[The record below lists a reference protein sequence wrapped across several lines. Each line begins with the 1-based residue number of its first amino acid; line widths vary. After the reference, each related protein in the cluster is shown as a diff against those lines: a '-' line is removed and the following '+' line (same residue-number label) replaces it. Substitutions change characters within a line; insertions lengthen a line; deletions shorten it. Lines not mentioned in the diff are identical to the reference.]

1 MIQEANT
8 MSMLKFL
15 IALSMSIAAFAQG
28 VDVVKVVSRSAER
41 KVQLPGEFI
50 PFQTVTI
57 HAKVTGFI
65 DRAEVDRGSMVKK
78 GQLLATLDA
87 PELRAQR
94 AEAEAKVLNAESQRA
109 EAEAKLAGA
118 QSTYEKL
125 KAASATPGVIAG
137 NELVQAEK
145 IADAARAQVRAVEGS
160 IKAAQAAVQVVLDME
175 NYLQVTAPFDGVI
188 TERIAHPGAL
198 VGPGTGTEAMFQL
211 EQTTRLRLV
220 VAVPENSVGG
230 IVKGSKVAFTVPA
243 YPGQTFTGVVSRA
256 SHSVDPKTRAM
267 AVEMDVMNPKG
278 ALASGMY
285 PSVMWPVRQSRPSLL
300 LPATSVV
307 TTTEKTFVIR
317 VKNGAAEWVPVTRG
331 PVVGDLVE
339 VYGPLHAN
347 DVVLKRGSEE
357 VREGTKL
364 N

>member
-1 MIQEANT
+1 
-8 MSMLKFL
+8 MSMLKL
-15 IALSMSIAAFAQG
+15 LMAVSMSGAIYAQG
-28 VDVVKVVSRSAER
+28 VEVVKVVSRSAER
-41 KVQLPGEFI
+41 KIQLPGEFM

-57 HAKVTGFI
+57 HAKVTGFV
-65 DRAEVDRGSMVKK
+65 DRVEVDRGSAVKK
-78 GQLLATLDA
+78 GQLLAMLDA

-145 IADAARAQVRAVEGS
+145 IVDAARAQVRAVDGS
-160 IKAAQAAVQVVLDME
+160 IKAAQASVQVVRDME
-175 NYLQVTAPFDGVI
+175 NYLKVTAPFDGVI
-188 TERIAHPGAL
+188 TERMAHPGAL
-198 VGPGTGTEAMFQL
+198 VGPGGGAAAMFQL

-220 VAVPENSVGG
+220 VAVPETDVGG
-230 IVKGSKVAFTVPA
+230 IVNGSRVSFTVPA
-243 YPGQTFTGVVSRA
+243 YPGQTFTGIVSRT
-256 SHSVDPKTRAM
+256 SHTVDPKTRAM
-267 AVEMDVMNPKG
+267 AVEMDVMNPRG

-285 PSVMWPVRQSRPSLL
+285 PSVTWPVRQSRPSLL
-300 LPATSVV
+300 LPATSIV

-339 VYGPLHAN
+339 VYGPLQAN
-347 DVVLKRGSEE
+347 DIVLKRGSDEI
-357 VREGTKL
+357 RQGAKL
-364 N
+364 NVKSPG

>member
-1 MIQEANT
+1 
-8 MSMLKFL
+8 MSMLKLL
-15 IALSMSIAAFAQG
+15 IAVSMSGAVYAQG
-28 VDVVKVVSRSAER
+28 VEVVKVVSRSAER
-41 KVQLPGEFI
+41 KIQLPGEFI

-57 HAKVTGFI
+57 HAKVTGFV
-65 DRAEVDRGSMVKK
+65 DRVEVDRGSVVKK

-94 AEAEAKVLNAESQRA
+94 AEAEAKVLHAESQRA

-145 IADAARAQVRAVEGS
+145 IVDAVRAQGRAVEGS
-160 IKAAQAAVQVVLDME
+160 IKAAQASVQVVRDME
-175 NYLQVTAPFDGVI
+175 NYLKVTAPFDGVI
-188 TERIAHPGAL
+188 TERMAHPGAL
-198 VGPGTGTEAMFQL
+198 VGPGGGTRTAMFQL

-220 VAVPENSVGG
+220 VAVPETDVGG
-230 IVKGSKVAFTVPA
+230 IVNGSRVSFTVPA
-243 YPGQTFTGVVSRA
+243 YPGQTFTGIVSRT
-256 SHSVDPKTRAM
+256 SHTVDPKTRAM
-267 AVEMDVMNPKG
+267 AVEMDVMNPRG

-300 LPATSVV
+300 LPATSIV

-339 VYGPLHAN
+339 VYGPLQAN
-347 DVVLKRGSEE
+347 DVVLKRGSDE
-357 VREGTKL
+357 VRQGTKL
-364 N
+364 NVKSPG